1 MDYFEEG
8 KKNQKDF
15 SKFDASVSHAFEK
28 YVFDFVLKDKHEK
41 MMLKNMYLDYYIK
54 LKMKVFIYVLYK

>member
-15 SKFDASVSHAFEK
+15 SKFDASASHAFEK
-28 YVFDFVLKDKHEK
+28 YVFDFVLKGKHE
-41 MMLKNMYLDYYIK
+41 NDAE
-54 LKMKVFIYVLYK
+54 